1 MRAFLAVLAISTGL
15 AGLTG
20 LAGCTTN
27 QNAPAIEAMNPVNAC
42 GPGGSSNAED
52 CPSSRR

>member
-1 MRAFLAVLAISTGL
+1 MRAFLAVLAISSGL

-52 CPSSRR
+52 CESGRR